1 MKNYFILL
9 LFTSSL
15 LILGCSKENFIEPPI
30 QVEDFWRST
39 NCPQTTVHEI
49 KECSNGFLFANT
61 SNGILKSTDN
71 GETWNY
77 CLTNNN
83 LEWAIATSKNDRIA
97 IVYYGS
103 LLISSDYGNTW
114 ETKQLKTDSVDFFL
128 IANDISF
135 DEEER
140 IFIATDRGVLRSHNL
155 GDSWELLTEGM
166 FIKNI
171 RSILITNDNNKI
183 IAGANSSLNALYY
196 STNRGNTWFE
206 NESIVHQIIFALAE
220 DSIGNLFAAGNGALF
235 YSVDHGISWSVIAT
249 INAIISY
256 VMVTKGKIYVAIAG
270 GNIFYSD
277 DGSINYKELNNG
289 FDKSKGIC
297 LYHSKSGYIFSGTS
311 FDGIY
316 KSNNPLY

>member
-1 MKNYFILL
+1 MKIYLIILFTVLL
-9 LFTSSL
+9 L
-15 LILGCSKENFIEPPI
+15 IQGCTKENIVEPPI
-30 QVEDFWRST
+30 EVEDVFWRST
-39 NCPQTTVHEI
+39 DCPKTTVHEI
-49 KECSNGFLFANT
+49 KECSNEFLFANT

-83 LEWAIATSKNDRIA
+83 LEWAIAVSKNDRIA

-114 ETKQLKTDSVDFFL
+114 DTKQLKTDSVDFFL

-135 DEEER
+135 DDEER
-140 IFIATDRGVLRSHNL
+140 IFIATDLGVLRSHDL
-155 GDSWELLTEGM
+155 GDTWELLTKGM
-166 FIKNI
+166 IIKNI
-171 RSILITNDNNKI
+171 RSVLITSDNNKI

-196 STNRGNTWFE
+196 STNKGDTWVE

-220 DSIGNLFAAGNGALF
+220 DSVGNLYAAGYRALF
-235 YSVDHGISWSVIAT
+235 YSIDQGISWIVIAT
-249 INAIISY
+249 VNAIILD
-256 VMVTKGKIYVAIAG
+256 VMVAKGKIYVALAG

-297 LYHSKSGYIFSGTS
+297 LYHSKSGYVFSGTS
-311 FDGIY
+311 LDGIY
-316 KSNNPLY
+316 KSKKTLY